1 MCTAQGTVGVA
12 GASRP
17 AATKEDNGGPTG
29 EGNKQQV
36 KSMDFILRAM
46 RSHRRVLSKTVAA
59 SWKRIE
65 GEQETRR
72 RFVAKAQEVDQAA
85 GMKAKP

>member
-36 KSMDFILRAM
+36 KSMDFILGAM
-46 RSHRRVLSKTVAA
+46 RSHRRVLSKNRG
-59 SWKRIE
+59 S
-65 GEQETRR
+65 
-72 RFVAKAQEVDQAA
+72 FVES
-85 GMKAKP
+85 G